1 MTKPVIK
8 PKEKR
13 LFIDERMKMK
23 KPTERT
29 IVVRS
34 IARPVEVSVFS
45 TANCISS

>member
-23 KPTERT
+23 KPEERT
-29 IVVRS
+29 IV
-34 IARPVEVSVFS
+34 
-45 TANCISS
+45 ANNLAALNNNRIYFN